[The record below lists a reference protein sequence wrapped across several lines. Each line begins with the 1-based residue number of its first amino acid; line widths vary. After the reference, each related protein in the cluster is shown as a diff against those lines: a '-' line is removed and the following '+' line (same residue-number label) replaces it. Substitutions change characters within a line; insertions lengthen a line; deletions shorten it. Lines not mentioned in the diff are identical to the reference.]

1 MLGRV
6 LKTSIGGSLNNSSWF
21 KVVVD
26 VETYLVKVN
35 IVAIK
40 MTSVGTNANKLK
52 VKASRDENGDDQIIT
67 DTESRI
73 FDGVTTSTT
82 GGASY
87 RFDGI
92 MPANDENQIFLW
104 FQLNDD
110 TATLDQVLLTYET
123 E

>member
-6 LKTSIGGSLNNSSWF
+6 LVSGIGESLNNSTWK
-21 KVVVD
+21 KVEVN

-35 IVAIK
+35 VVSVQ

-52 VKASRDENGDDQIIT
+52 VKASRDEFGDQQIIT

-73 FDGVTTSTT
+73 FDGVTTATT
-82 GGASY
+82 GSASY
-87 RFDGI
+87 RFDSI
-92 MPANDENQIFLW
+92 MPANDDDKIYLW

-110 TATLDQVLLTYET
+110 TATLNQVLLTYEV
-123 E
+123 